1 MMLFLQM
8 IDHMHWA
15 NTRALEALRGVT
27 RPNTQL
33 VELFCHVLAAE
44 HVWHARLVGGSTGYP
59 VWPKLSLDECERL
72 ALENHGRLKA
82 YVAGRDAAALQQP
95 VTYTNSAGEAFT
107 STAAEIL
114 THVAM
119 HGSYHR
125 GQIAWQLRADGE
137 IPRPTD
143 YIAFTRGAPAASSR
157 VGGR

>member
-1 MMLFLQM
+1 MTPMQQT

-15 NTRALEALRGVT
+15 NSRTLEALRGVT
-27 RPNTQL
+27 RPNPRL
-33 VELFCHVLAAE
+33 VELFCHLLAAE
-44 HVWHARLVGGSTGYP
+44 HLWHARLVGAPTVYP

-72 ALENHGRLKA
+72 ALENHGRLRA
-82 YVAGRDAAALQQP
+82 YLAGRDAAALEQP
-95 VTYTNSAGEAFT
+95 VTYTTTTGESFT

-137 IPRPTD
+137 VPQPTD
-143 YIAFTRGAPAASSR
+143 YIAFTRGGPAASR
-157 VGGR
+157 RDGGR